1 MARSRKQ
8 IEEPGNRS
16 QHKRKEKLR
25 GVRPN
30 QIKQNI
36 TLGLRKKGFKGFWV
50 NYRSGDDNS
59 LAKTY

>member
-1 MARSRKQ
+1 MRSLGTGANTNAKKSWG
-8 IEEPGNRS
+8 ES
-16 QHKRKEKLR
+16 D
-25 GVRPN
+25 PN